1 MEIPDSVKWLS
12 WIVGADWPEGDETA
26 MRRVAEGWTTA
37 GGEVRN
43 LIDDLGSVAFD
54 VTSALDGYAAEQ
66 FRAHWDTWVSTDPQR
81 LTKLADA
88 CDQLAKVMNDGATDI
103 EYAKYMFIALLI
115 ITAIEIIMLIYSA
128 FATFGASTAAIPAV
142 EAGAQIA
149 SRTIFQRLLSWL
161 ARNVIIHGA
170 VMGALEGGGLDLL
183 IQGVQVA
190 QGNRDGINWGQT
202 LRSTVDGAIGGAIS
216 GGVAGGLGKIPGVDG
231 AADTALGSMF
241 KGAVREGASEA
252 ISGVA
257 GTVASAA
264 IHGESLTWDD
274 IAKGATSG
282 AAGGAIG
289 GARGGLGEFGSGN
302 AGGGVNLG
310 GSDDGGGANPAGGS
324 DPGGSGPGSDP
335 GGSGPGSD
343 PGGSGP
349 GSDPG
354 GSGPSSDPGGS
365 GRGNGGEGGPSP
377 GTGSSGDG
385 GTHAG
390 SGPAPGPTPGTGS
403 GDGGGSGPSGG
414 DGGSNPGSG
423 STHGPGPS
431 TGDGPSPGGS
441 PSGPP
446 PGGSDSSSG
455 PSTYSS
461 PGGSTDPSGS
471 SSPPSGPS
479 TDTSSSHGSPAP
491 SSGAPSTGGT
501 DSGGS
506 SPGGSPQPTRVHGDG
521 GSPGGGSS
529 DGGTSGGG
537 GNRVASL
544 LAGDTGGG
552 GGPAPGTIPGASL
565 SSMPSDAGAS
575 GSPSTAGGAPAPAAA
590 GAPAGGATPGPAASP
605 GAVPMGGAPGMAGG
619 GGSPSG
625 GGSPGS
631 RPSPSPSADPGP
643 NRPASTDTR
652 PPTRDPLTRPESQ
665 PSSTRPGRTD
675 TTPADGG
682 TRPRPGDPATRPSPA
697 TAPPPDGHTPA
708 ARPDPASTV
717 PPPRTADPATRPS
730 PAGTPPPAGATPGAR
745 PDPASTTP
753 PPRSEQPSTPAGT
766 QRPDGA
772 APGARPDPART
783 PTEQPAPTGGT
794 PPRTDSPSSSLAGD
808 SAPPHGSEGDGR
820 TPPQDGDPAPR
831 SRGDDDAGTQD
842 PQRTPGD
849 SVKDSP
855 ETRRLKRET
864 LDWSNYYLR
873 EGQAIRRTTTPDA
886 DGHVHPPLAWN
897 AERGGWDPLPD
908 RPVVRAEYVEPRPVS
923 QSATPERRAE
933 LQGLIDQRSEAIER
947 AREAAENYKNDSSPE
962 NFEERRQA
970 FEEQT
975 GLGEDLGENAARDA
989 FADLLRDRYG
999 DREVQVEQLFPRP
1012 DADGE
1017 PARTARSGEFDQV
1030 YRVTD
1035 PETGEVRHYVIEA
1048 KGPSAQLGSRIGE
1061 GGFSYQQG
1069 HPAYVDSLLD
1079 AMEQRGGADAD
1090 LAYALRDAL
1099 DDKQLEYHYARA
1111 KVGID
1116 DDGNPY
1122 YAGYERRQFDLSG
1135 STTDGGDAPPQD
1147 GDGPRHRESA
1157 ESTDDPGTADQQ
1169 DTGAPEGLPSHLGD
1183 VYRNSEATPA
1193 GRSFYGADDA
1203 PMRDLAQRVPPDPD
1217 RFVVDAH
1224 GDADGVIVDGRRLSV
1239 DDVADLIR
1247 NDPNWNGREVML
1259 LSCDTAG
1266 GAFAEQL
1273 AARLGVPVTAPHGLA
1288 WSDADGNVYA
1298 SSGTTG
1304 PDGRTLPDLPPNG
1317 GWTTHHPNGDTT
1329 SSGTAGHAPGH
1340 PVTTPPDTARTPAAS
1355 RGPGQQP
1362 DPDTPTG
1369 SPTPAS
1375 AAPSGRTGESGI
1387 AGQRTPTDPR
1397 TPSPGTGD
1405 GRAAA
1410 SSGAAS
1416 NARSDSGV
1424 WTPAPSSTGADP
1436 RAASGPVSTAGQPT
1450 PGDPRA
1456 SSHTPTPTGPTAGR
1470 AGESPAA
1477 AQHTDSRTPT
1487 DPRATTPPGPENT
1500 VGQRTPS
1507 DPRVP
1512 AGSPGPMGAAAPAGG
1527 RVSEA
1532 PAGGAAG
1539 QRTDSRTPADPRAT
1553 TPSGTDADPRADAG
1567 PRTPMDPRAATDPG
1581 QRAPGDARAA
1591 TSGAPADSRAAA
1603 PSGVGADP
1611 RADVGSRASADS
1623 RNVADPRVASDPGQR
1638 APGDSR
1644 SSTGTPADP
1653 RVAGSGAVVDS
1664 RLAGDSSSG
1673 GEVRAPGEP
1682 GVGADTR
1689 GGETP
1694 AGRSL
1699 HDDPALRE
1707 RARRV
1712 AADPRRFVLDGPGDR
1727 DGLAP
1732 GGRRL
1737 RPEEAARLIRNDPNW
1752 NGREVMLLADNVGG
1766 GEYGRRLA
1774 QELGVRVVS
1783 PTGPVRVDEN
1793 GQVSSSGWTAADPPP
1808 ADPAPGQVGPDGVRR
1823 FDSDAEGDAYGE
1835 NHLGHV
1841 FDGLPPQLQQ
1851 ALHWYTVQSM
1861 PNPFLRPGADLPGYL
1876 NRIENEHRAVWEL
1889 ARMNGGYVPRTADL
1903 HRLWSNP
1910 DLSPQQR
1917 ALLQHILS
1925 FPNPEHRIADL
1936 VQSSQ
1941 QREFLAQYLG
1951 GPPTVDAFN
1960 QRIAE
1965 LDQAL
1970 NQPLPEPIQVER
1982 GLHDVSFMRLADGT
1996 PLGSRDPALLVG
2008 STQTEPAYMST
2019 SLGRD
2024 PATVDGDPFSYHMH
2038 IDLPPGSRGV
2048 WMGHDS
2054 AYPDQRELILPR
2066 GTRYEITSV
2075 EYRGVDERGR
2085 PVYDIRATAIPPGP
2099 PPGTVAARGGE
2110 LASSPGEGDVHHGA
2124 EPSSDAA
2131 RRPDD
2136 TVRRVMDDPHV
2147 QRMLERAGEPL
2158 GGDLGRRLQQVLPHH
2173 PELARIVAGDG
2184 SNALE
2189 TSLRESLLSR
2199 PETLNNLLRH
2209 PEAVGVLE
2217 QAVADVERRGPEAIL
2232 EGTGPKA
2239 EPTPLTD
2246 TQREISERVAREV
2259 QESRRPGEDR
2269 NPRVAPSQPDF
2280 DPSQVDPANGRNDPY
2295 LNSYLDD
2302 LYQRMRESVPALRA
2316 LVHDPALGGE
2326 PHLRPGEKDRVR
2338 ALDKI
2343 MGDYGG
2349 DASRLNDLL
2358 GAKIQF
2364 DSVAD
2369 LYRALDGLGSV
2380 AARHGIEIVSFK
2392 DRMLS
2397 PVPSGYRDV
2406 RLTVRMPNGHIGEL
2420 RLHLKSID
2428 EVAAYEHALYEV
2440 RRDLPNAAEEQNR
2453 PLTPEED
2460 ALDRAINER
2469 VIGRFKDALGRAL
2482 QDVPPPGPREGG
2494 PGADLSGGPAGPARP
2509 PAASQYGW
2517 YQDAPSPQHAAEPS
2531 HHAEAPADPHVPA
2544 DLPAHLRDVFRD
2556 SESTPAGRAFYGPDE
2571 DGMRD
2576 LARRVPADPRRFVVD
2591 AHGDPDGVRVG
2602 GRRLSVD
2609 DVAALIRNDPNWN
2622 GREVMLLS
2630 CRTGEG
2636 DVAAELSRRLGVP
2649 VLAPHG
2655 LAWSDSDGNVFAS
2668 SAERGPDGGPRPTW
2682 PPNGSWTAHHPNG
2695 TTTPAGHD
2703 GYPSDPP
2710 DGQDA
2715 GPRTDLAA
2723 RGAPSQDDPPPLITG
2738 PDGRLHREGDPETTY
2753 RTPDGRLHFDGDDP
2767 GTFRNEL
2774 TQQLQ
2779 DEKTGRFVKDKFRER
2794 PYDFEAVVADGPHDH
2809 TPSDEARR
2817 KLDELAAQRAKVQAE
2832 KDFLR
2837 AQIDA
2842 LPGIAGFPKKE
2853 DGGNLYG
2860 IERIHDLGQ
2869 KKLRDTLES
2878 AARAVRNNTALDPRH
2893 RAALIDDLDRL
2904 SDLARQHTAKNKEL
2918 VSLSERL
2925 GMVAAIDFATN
2936 AAGGVRL
2943 TPLVDDEP
2951 GVPGTLD
2958 VTAALTGDPP
2968 RLTVVEAK
2976 GVGSGLGGRLVE
2988 GGKKAEQGT
2997 PEYLAWVLERD
3008 PDLKAAL
3015 RERPDLREALQKAL
3029 DNGTL
3034 QVEYYTVHSDEAG
3047 NVKWS
3052 RFDLTRDDASFV
3064 PRRIAGLRPVV
3075 G

>member
-54 VTSALDGYAAEQ
+54 VVSTLDGYAAER

-183 IQGVQVA
+183 IQGIQVA

-231 AADTALGSMF
+231 AADTALGSTF

-264 IHGESLTWDD
+264 IHGESLSWED

-302 AGGGVNLG
+302 AGGGVNPG
-310 GSDDGGGANPAGGS
+310 GSDDGGGSNPAGGS
-324 DPGGSGPGSDP
+324 DPGGSSPGSDPGSPGSGSDP
-335 GGSGPGSD
+335 GGSGPGR
-343 PGGSGP
+343 GSGT
-349 GSDPG
+349 
-354 GSGPSSDPGGS
+354 
-365 GRGNGGEGGPSP
+365 GGEGGPSP

-390 SGPAPGPTPGTGS
+390 SGPAPGTGY
-403 GDGGGSGPSGG
+403 GDGGGSGQSGG

-423 STHGPGPS
+423 PTHGPAPS

-455 PSTYSS
+455 PPSTYSS
-461 PGGSTDPSGS
+461 PGGSTDGSGS
-471 SSPPSGPS
+471 SSPSSGPS
-479 TDTSSSHGSPAP
+479 TDTSSSHGSPT
-491 SSGAPSTGGT
+491 PSTGGT
-501 DSGGS
+501 ESGGS
-506 SPGGSPQPTRVHGDG
+506 SPGGSPQPTPVHSDG

-529 DGGTSGGG
+529 DGGTSGG

-590 GAPAGGATPGPAASP
+590 STPAGSATPGPAASP

-631 RPSPSPSADPGP
+631 RPSPSPS
-643 NRPASTDTR
+643 TDTR
-652 PPTRDPLTRPESQ
+652 PPARDPLTRPESQ
-665 PSSTRPGRTD
+665 PPSTRPGRTD
-675 TTPADGG
+675 TTPANGG
-682 TRPRPGDPATRPSPA
+682 TRPRPADPP
-697 TAPPPDGHTPA
+697 TAPRPDGPTPA

-717 PPPRTADPATRPS
+717 PPPRTADPAT
-730 PAGTPPPAGATPGAR
+730 
-745 PDPASTTP
+745 
-753 PPRSEQPSTPAGT
+753 PAGT

-772 APGARPDPART
+772 APAARPDPAST
-783 PTEQPAPTGGT
+783 PTEQPSPTGGT

-808 SAPPHGSEGDGR
+808 SVPPRGSEGDGR
-820 TPPQDGDPAPR
+820 TPQQDGDPAPR

-908 RPVVRAEYVEPRPVS
+908 RPVVRAQYVEPQPVS

-1079 AMEQRGGADAD
+1079 AMEQRGGDDAD

-1099 DDKQLEYHYARA
+1099 DDGQLEYHYARA

-1135 STTDGGDAPPQD
+1135 ETTDGGGAPPQD

-1224 GDADGVIVDGRRLSV
+1224 GDADGVIVDGRRLGV

-1266 GAFAEQL
+1266 GTFAEQL

-1329 SSGTAGHAPGH
+1329 PSGTAGHAPGH

-1362 DPDTPTG
+1362 DTPT
-1369 SPTPAS
+1369 PP
-1375 AAPSGRTGESGI
+1375 
-1387 AGQRTPTDPR
+1387 
-1397 TPSPGTGD
+1397 TPSPETPGD
-1405 GRAAA
+1405 ARAPA
-1410 SSGAAS
+1410 SPGATS
-1416 NARSDSGV
+1416 NARSDSGS
-1424 WTPAPSSTGADP
+1424 WTPAAAPSSTGTDPRADAGPRDPRAASVPESNAGQPTLSDPRAPSHSPTPTAPAAGRAGEGTAAEQRPDSRTPAATTPSDTGADP
-1436 RAASGPVSTAGQPT
+1436 RAGSRTASGPESTT
-1450 PGDPRA
+1450 
-1456 SSHTPTPTGPTAGR
+1456 
-1470 AGESPAA
+1470 
-1477 AQHTDSRTPT
+1477 
-1487 DPRATTPPGPENT
+1487 
-1500 VGQRTPS
+1500 GQRTPS

-1512 AGSPGPMGAAAPAGG
+1512 ASAPSSVATTAPSGPEGTAGQRTPADVRTPSSGMPGDPRVSSGSPTPTGSAAPAGG
-1527 RVSEA
+1527 RASE
-1532 PAGGAAG
+1532 GGVAG
-1539 QRTDSRTPADPRAT
+1539 QRTDSRAPAGTPGDPGVAGSGSPGDPRVAASSGVGADSRGDAGSRTSADSRDVADPRAA
-1553 TPSGTDADPRADAG
+1553 S
-1567 PRTPMDPRAATDPG
+1567 DPG
-1581 QRAPGDARAA
+1581 GVAGQRTSGDSRTSTGAPGDARA
-1591 TSGAPADSRAAA
+1591 
-1603 PSGVGADP
+1603 
-1611 RADVGSRASADS
+1611 
-1623 RNVADPRVASDPGQR
+1623 
-1638 APGDSR
+1638 
-1644 SSTGTPADP
+1644 SSSGTPADP
-1653 RVAGSGAVVDS
+1653 RVAGSGAAVDS

-1673 GEVRAPGEP
+1673 GEPRAPGEP

-1876 NRIENEHRAVWEL
+1876 NRIENEHRAAWEL

-1910 DLSPQQR
+1910 GLSPQQR

-1925 FPNPEHRIADL
+1925 FPNPEHRIAGL

-2024 PATVDGDPFSYHMH
+2024 PATVDGNPFSYHMH

-2110 LASSPGEGDVHHGA
+2110 LASSPSEGDANHGA
-2124 EPSSDAA
+2124 EPPSEAA

-2136 TVRRVMDDPHV
+2136 TVRRVMDDPQV

-2158 GGDLGRRLQQVLPHH
+2158 GSDLRRRLEEDLPHH

-2184 SNALE
+2184 LNALE

-2199 PETLNNLLRH
+2199 PKTLNSLLGH
-2209 PEAVGVLE
+2209 PEAVGILE

-2232 EGTGPKA
+2232 DGTGPKA

-2246 TQREISERVAREV
+2246 AQREISERLAGEV
-2259 QESRRPGEDR
+2259 QEGRRPGEDR

-2295 LNSYLDD
+2295 LNSYLDG

-2326 PHLRPGEKDRVR
+2326 PHMRPGEKDRVR

-2364 DSVAD
+2364 DTVAD
-2369 LYRALDGLGSV
+2369 LYRALDGLRSV

-2392 DRMLS
+2392 DRMLN

-2406 RLTVRMPNGHIGEL
+2406 QLTVRMPNGHIGEL

-2469 VIGRFKDALGRAL
+2469 VIGRFKDALDRAL
-2482 QDVPPPGPREGG
+2482 QDVPPPGPRDGG
-2494 PGADLSGGPAGPARP
+2494 PGADLSGRPAGPARP

-2531 HHAEAPADPHVPA
+2531 HQAEAPAGQHVPA
-2544 DLPAHLRDVFRD
+2544 DLPEHLRDVFRD
-2556 SESTPAGRAFYGPDE
+2556 STSTLAGRAFYGPGE

-2636 DVAAELSRRLGVP
+2636 DFAAELSRRLGVP

-2668 SAERGPDGGPRPTW
+2668 SAERGPDGSPQPTW

-2710 DGQDA
+2710 EGQDA

-2723 RGAPSQDDPPPLITG
+2723 RAAPSQDDPPPLITG
-2738 PDGRLHREGDPETTY
+2738 PDGRLHREGDPETTF

-2809 TPSDEARR
+2809 TPSDEAKRR
-2817 KLDELAAQRAKVQAE
+2817 LDELAAQRAKVEAE
-2832 KDFLR
+2832 KDALR

-2878 AARAVRNNTALDPRH
+2878 AAQAVRNNTALDPQR

-2904 SDLARQHTAKNKEL
+2904 SDLARQYTAKNKEL
-2918 VSLSERL
+2918 VRLSERL

-2958 VTAALTGDPP
+2958 VTAALTRDPP

-2976 GVGSGLGGRLVE
+2976 GVGSDLGGRLVD

-3015 RERPDLREALQKAL
+3015 RDRPDLREALQKAL

-3052 RFDLTRDDASFV
+3052 RFDLTRGGAPFV
-3064 PRRIAGLRPVV
+3064 PRRVAGLRPVV